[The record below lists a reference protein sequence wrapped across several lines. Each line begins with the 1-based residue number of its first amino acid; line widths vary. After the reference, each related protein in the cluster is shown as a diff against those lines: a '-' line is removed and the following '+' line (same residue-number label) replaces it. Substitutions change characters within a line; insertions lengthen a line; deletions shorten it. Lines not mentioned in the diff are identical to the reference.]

1 METKIKPLKIGQT
14 TIVFE
19 QLFSSQA
26 RSDYQELMFKLAFG
40 LPAKNLEYL
49 IDFEHRY
56 GVNDIGKQKSRQWH
70 QKCELGPKQIEW
82 KQRFVVII
90 IPMKLWNFTVWI
102 GLDSW

>member
-1 METKIKPLKIGQT
+1 MSIFQSTDYPNVNSAVSGVIITSPNYVETKIKPLKIGQT

-56 GVNDIGKQKSRQWH
+56 GVNDIGK
-70 QKCELGPKQIEW
+70 L
-82 KQRFVVII
+82 
-90 IPMKLWNFTVWI
+90 
-102 GLDSW
+102 